1 MVIDKLSGRKKQ
13 VLEILT
19 ENTGISIA
27 EISDQLNVSV
37 VTIRSDLESLA
48 ESGFIVRM
56 RGGGLPAFHQS
67 ILDRQKSMGVEKL
80 QIAKAAADKVQDG
93 DRVMIVAG
101 TTTSLI
107 PRFLLGK
114 RDVHIV
120 TNSTLLLPYVR
131 INPALHVTLVGGQ
144 FSPAAEAMVGPIAV
158 QQLEQ
163 FHVRMAFLGTDG
175 FSLER
180 GFTAHQVD
188 VAEVVKHM
196 AGQAEQAVLCA
207 DSSKYGKAGFAHIL
221 PLTRVSTIVTD
232 KAFKDQDKAILEEE
246 GLVVERAS

>member
-1 MVIDKLSGRKKQ
+1 MVIEGLTERKRQ

-19 ENTGISIA
+19 ENPGTSVS
-27 EISDQLNVSV
+27 EISERLGVST

-48 ESGFIVRM
+48 EHGLIMRT
-56 RGGGLPAFHQS
+56 RGGGVPAFHQS
-67 ILDRQKSMGVEKL
+67 ILDRQKAMAAQKTS
-80 QIAKAAADKVQDG
+80 IAKAAAELVTDG

-107 PRFLLGK
+107 PRFLLGR

-131 INPALHVTLVGGQ
+131 INPALHVTLIGGR
-144 FSPAAEAMVGPIAV
+144 FLASAEAMVGPIALR
-158 QQLEQ
+158 QLEQ

-175 FSLER
+175 FSLDK
-180 GFTAHQVD
+180 GFTAHQVE
-188 VAEVVKHM
+188 VAEVVRHM
-196 AGQAEQAVLCA
+196 AGQAEKRVLCA

-221 PLTRVSTIVTD
+221 PLSEVTTIVTD
-232 KAFKDQDKAILEEE
+232 KGLNQDRQDELETH
-246 GLVVERAS
+246 GISVRTV

>member
-131 INPALHVTLVGGQ
+131 INPALHVTLVGGH

-163 FHVRMAFLGTDG
+163 FHVRLAFLGTDG

-188 VAEVVKHM
+188 
-196 AGQAEQAVLCA
+196 
-207 DSSKYGKAGFAHIL
+207 
-221 PLTRVSTIVTD
+221 
-232 KAFKDQDKAILEEE
+232 
-246 GLVVERAS
+246 